1 MVYKRLLFIKK
12 PKKKKLKII
21 SNKLNNHLSIQQSK
35 YYKLQNKTTSKIH
48 TKNIIKILST
58 ITKMSMKHELP
69 TKLLLEIFSNVGR
82 QSPKFLS
89 NIKIRYTNLNSHLM
103 FVTFTW
109 PPHFSLLT
117 TIYHVQ
123 NCGTKYCSPI
133 FSLFTKFILWSRAQF

>member
-58 ITKMSMKHELP
+58 ITKMSMQHELP

-103 FVTFTW
+103 FVTFT
-109 PPHFSLLT
+109 
-117 TIYHVQ
+117 
-123 NCGTKYCSPI
+123 
-133 FSLFTKFILWSRAQF
+133 